1 MPPGHMPRG
10 NAPFHHAPPF
20 NANVPPFAMAPPF
33 NPQWNPQF
41 GPPPIDPT
49 KMFDNKIDPKVLAKA
64 AEWSEHRAPDG
75 RPYYYNAQRG
85 ESVWE
90 RPQALKELDEARSAF
105 MHQPPPHLQPPM
117 MTSQGSITFD
127 PAGNMVKPGAIMNKQ
142 AEMAAAAER
151 EKKKR
156 EEQEKAKQA
165 AKPQDKSRP
174 VSSTPIG
181 KLAIVYFLIIFNKF
195 NFI

>member
-1 MPPGHMPRG
+1 MPPNFMQNNLMPRG
-10 NAPFHHAPPF
+10 NFHHAPPF
-20 NANVPPFAMAPPF
+20 NANMPPFGMAPPF

-41 GPPPIDPT
+41 GPPPIDPA
-49 KMFDNKIDPKVLAKA
+49 KIFDNKIDPKVLAKA

-90 RPQALKELDEARSAF
+90 RPQALKELDEARTAF
-105 MHQPPPHLQPPM
+105 MHQPPPHMQPPLL
-117 MTSQGSITFD
+117 TQGNITFD
-127 PAGNMVKPGAIMNKQ
+127 PSGSMMKPGAPMNKQ
-142 AEMAAAAER
+142 AEMATAAAAEK

-156 EEQEKAKQA
+156 EEMEKAKQA

-174 VSSTPIG
+174 ISSTPIG
-181 KLAIVYFLIIFNKF
+181 MNMINNIITIF
-195 NFI
+195 